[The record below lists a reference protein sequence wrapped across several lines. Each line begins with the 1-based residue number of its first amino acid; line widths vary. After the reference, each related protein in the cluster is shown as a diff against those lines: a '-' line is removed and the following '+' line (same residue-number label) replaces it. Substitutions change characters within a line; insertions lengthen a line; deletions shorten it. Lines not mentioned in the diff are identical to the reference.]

1 MIMRSYPALHAWL
14 LVLSIPS
21 LALAIFADEAYH
33 IDYHHALLGTPQA
46 HTTFFHRPS
55 ASSKAS
61 LLYTLSDKFVLG
73 AINPKD
79 GSVVWRQR
87 LVDPASNET
96 GKAFLSTADGEGTIY
111 SAVNEGIQAWDA
123 ADGRLVWD
131 WKGTGRTKAL
141 EVLPAVGGQ
150 THVLAL
156 SGEEG
161 KIGSVRKLA
170 ADTGEVLWEL
180 KDDRY
185 DCSDPSRRNDC
196 KTN

>member
-1 MIMRSYPALHAWL
+1 MRSCPAFYGWL
-14 LVLSIPS
+14 LISFIPS

-33 IDYHHALLGTPQA
+33 IDYHHALLGIPQS

-55 ASSKAS
+55 ATSKAS

-79 GSVVWRQR
+79 GSIVWRQR
-87 LVDPASNET
+87 LVDRASNET
-96 GKAFLSTADGEGTIY
+96 VKAFVKTADGESKIF

-123 ADGRLVWD
+123 VDGRMVWD
-131 WKGTGRTKAL
+131 WRGIGRSKAL
-141 EVLPAVGGQ
+141 EVFAADGGQ
-150 THVLAL
+150 KYVLSL

-161 KIGSVRKLA
+161 KMGIIRTLA
-170 ADTGEVLWEL
+170 AETGGVLWEL

-185 DCSDPSRRNDC
+185 DYLEPLLRN
-196 KTN
+196 NRMAS